1 MRFWDTGAMRVA
13 VIGTGGVGAFLG
25 GALIDAGAEVHLV
38 STPRHVQAV
47 RERGLSLTTDEGAR
61 VVTPASV
68 CVDPSGIGT
77 VDVVL
82 LTTKLYQLE
91 DALEWLAGLVGPD
104 TLVVTLQNGVSA
116 PSMVAER
123 FGEDHVVPGLAVIV
137 AWVEG
142 PGQVRRTGPVPGI
155 TIGSR
160 PLSAGQDAGVDA
172 RCEAFVEAV
181 RAGGLHADL
190 AADVWRAL
198 WKKFSLITTMGGV
211 NCLANATTGEVR
223 AFAPTRDLM
232 ERSLDE
238 VRAVANARG
247 VALSRQDTEDVMAQ
261 LDGAAESSTTSM
273 QRDLQAGHVSELP
286 WLNATVVEMAAQ
298 AGVEVPFH
306 TIATAVMSLF
316 ARRGHV

>member
-1 MRFWDTGAMRVA
+1 MRVA

-25 GALIDAGAEVHLV
+25 GALVDAGAQVHFV
-38 STPRHVQAV
+38 STPRHVEAV
-47 RERGLSLTTDEGAR
+47 RTQGLRLGADEGER
-61 VVTPASV
+61 VVTPASITT
-68 CVDPSGIGT
+68 DPAQIGI
-77 VDVVL
+77 VDVVVVA
-82 LTTKLYQLE
+82 TKLYQLE
-91 DALEWLAGLVGPD
+91 EALTGLDHLVGPD
-104 TLVVTLQNGVSA
+104 TVVVTLQNGVSA
-116 PSMVAER
+116 PSMVADLV
-123 FGEDHVVPGLAVIV
+123 GEDHVVPGLAVIV

-160 PLSAGQDAGVDA
+160 PLSARGEDPVDA
-172 RCEAFVEAV
+172 RCAALVEAV

-190 AADVWRAL
+190 AEDIWRAL
-198 WKKFSLITTMGGV
+198 WTKFSLITTMGGV

-223 AFAPTRDLM
+223 SFAPTRELM
-232 ERSLDE
+232 ERSLAE
-238 VRAVANARG
+238 VRALANARG
-247 VALSRQDTEDVMAQ
+247 VALTPQDSEGVMAQ

-273 QRDLQAGHVSELP
+273 QRDLRSGHVSELP
-286 WLNATVVEMAAQ
+286 WLNATVVEMAAE